1 MKTQFFLLLGILATV
16 LFTGCEMTENPD
28 GAGFQLIKDGEVVL
42 DMSDIEYY
50 DFSTHVIYLNENNR
64 LAGYVDK
71 LEGAAVTVDGVE
83 IYSLRIQDPLSSTFY
98 PGPQTNRVMDRYGD
112 FAFRIRFLHLDDGS
126 GNIPVDPRLD
136 PRISDVLQRHD
147 KLRRGL
153 SVEIVSVERSGNDI
167 KTTLRLKNLDPIS
180 YYHLDPD
187 KMGTGLFHY
196 FTNGLTFYNPE
207 IPDYV
212 YDRTA
217 IESPDP
223 WNYWTNDW
231 LAEIAGNQTKEWEFT
246 YSLGAVP
253 QGKDLN
259 FSFDFPSPYLAV
271 TSRAALDLDG
281 GRIWLGSV
289 EDRKM
294 VRF

>member
-1 MKTQFFLLLGILATV
+1 M
-16 LFTGCEMTENPD
+16 
-28 GAGFQLIKDGEVVL
+28 
-42 DMSDIEYY
+42 
-50 DFSTHVIYLNENNR
+50 
-64 LAGYVDK
+64 
-71 LEGAAVTVDGVE
+71 LE
-83 IYSLRIQDPLSSTFY
+83 
-98 PGPQTNRVMDRYGD
+98 
-112 FAFRIRFLHLDDGS
+112 
-126 GNIPVDPRLD
+126 
-136 PRISDVLQRHD
+136 RHD

-153 SVEIVSVERSGNDI
+153 SVEIVSAEKNGNDI

-246 YSLGAVP
+246 YRLGAVP
-253 QGKDLN
+253 EGKDLN
-259 FSFDFPSPYLAV
+259 FSFDFPSPYLAI
-271 TSRAALDLDG
+271 TSRSALDLDG
-281 GRIWLGSV
+281 GRVWLGSV
-289 EDRKM
+289 EDTKK

>member
-1 MKTQFFLLLGILATV
+1 MKSQLVLLLGILTTL

-42 DMSDIEYY
+42 DLSDIDYY
-50 DFSTHVIYLNENNR
+50 DFSTHVIYLNENNQ
-64 LAGYVDK
+64 LGGDADK

-83 IYSLRIQDPLSSTFY
+83 IYSLRIQEPLSSTIY
-98 PGPQTNRVMDRYGD
+98 PGPQTNRTMDMYGD
-112 FAFRIRFLHLDDGS
+112 FAFRIRFVHLDDGS

-136 PRISDVLQRHD
+136 PRISDVLERHD

-153 SVEIVSVERSGNDI
+153 SVEIVSVERDGDDI
-167 KTTLRLKNLDPIS
+167 KTTLRLKNLDPVP

-196 FTNGLTFYNPE
+196 FTNGLTYYNSE
-207 IPDYV
+207 LGYV
-212 YDRTA
+212 RDTA
-217 IESPDP
+217 VGEVPDP

-231 LAEIAGNQTKEWEFT
+231 LAEIEGNQTKEWEFT

-259 FSFDFPSPYLAV
+259 FSFDFPSPHLAI

-281 GRIWLGSV
+281 GRVWLGSV
-289 EDRKM
+289 EDTRK